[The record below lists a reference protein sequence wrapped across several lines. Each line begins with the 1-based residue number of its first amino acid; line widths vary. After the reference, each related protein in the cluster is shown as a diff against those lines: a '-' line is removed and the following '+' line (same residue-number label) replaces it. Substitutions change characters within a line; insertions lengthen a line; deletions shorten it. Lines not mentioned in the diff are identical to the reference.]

1 MVMGP
6 ITGAATGGGKAVSG
20 KSVITTDDD
29 GWMERFLTAT
39 AEDPG
44 FVRQA
49 CSDRVRALLRRGT
62 GVVAT
67 ALFELAFVW
76 DDEARD
82 WVETQWAAG
91 HIDAMVGSLRSS
103 R

>member
-29 GWMERFLTAT
+29 GWMERFLAAT

-44 FVRQA
+44 FVR
-49 CSDRVRALLRRGT
+49 
-62 GVVAT
+62 
-67 ALFELAFVW
+67 
-76 DDEARD
+76 
-82 WVETQWAAG
+82 
-91 HIDAMVGSLRSS
+91 
-103 R
+103 